1 MYIVKKIKHAFRRSS
16 VLLLIYSFS
25 QRINYRKTKSKMDLR
40 KDLNIFSYK
49 EISKPLRMLF
59 IDKYPENNLYG
70 MSYIIKE
77 FIGIE
82 SKYLFLN
89 SYIEHGLFFG
99 NYVAKYSYQYPVDKI
114 ISFGNYRKQIL
125 GSDINIIESKKEIR
139 LIGPYIAY
147 ARPLLDS
154 NELKSLKK
162 TLGKTL
168 LVFPSHSIDKMTTQ
182 FDNTDFTKEILRIK
196 KNNDFKTVII
206 SMYWKDICEKAE
218 LCRVYEDLGFKIVCS
233 GHKNDI
239 YFLSRQK
246 SIIELSDITMS
257 NEVGTHIGYCI
268 FLEKPHYLYSQEIS
282 YKESLAEVIKAE
294 NINNDLMQS
303 QLKDKFILGKAFSSY
318 SEEINEEQKK
328 IVDYYWGTSN
338 IKNNLKDLL

>member
-1 MYIVKKIKHAFRRSS
+1 
-16 VLLLIYSFS
+16 
-25 QRINYRKTKSKMDLR
+25 
-40 KDLNIFSYK
+40 
-49 EISKPLRMLF
+49 
-59 IDKYPENNLYG
+59 
-70 MSYIIKE
+70 
-77 FIGIE
+77 
-82 SKYLFLN
+82 
-89 SYIEHGLFFG
+89 
-99 NYVAKYSYQYPVDKI
+99 
-114 ISFGNYRKQIL
+114 
-125 GSDINIIESKKEIR
+125 R

-154 NELKSLKK
+154 NELKSLKKTLGKTLLVFPSHSIDKMTTQFDNTDFTLKK

-218 LCRVYEDLGFKIVCS
+218 LCRAYEDLGFKIVCS

-239 YFLSRQK
+239 NFLSRQK

-303 QLKDKFILGKAFSSY
+303 QLKDKFIVGKAFSSY